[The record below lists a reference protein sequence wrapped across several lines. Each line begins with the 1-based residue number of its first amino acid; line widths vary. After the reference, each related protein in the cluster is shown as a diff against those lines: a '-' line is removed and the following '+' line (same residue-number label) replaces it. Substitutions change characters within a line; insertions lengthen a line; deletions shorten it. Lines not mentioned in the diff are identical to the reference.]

1 MTCDKLKLMNG
12 LTRQQDDFCMAYV
25 ANHYNAKKAYQ
36 DVMGEYNENVYH
48 TWMRNPL
55 VQRRIDEIRQEK
67 MEQWKIDAD
76 RVIEELAMIA
86 FADLDDKKITIK
98 DKLKALELLQRNYA
112 QRPEG
117 KQEVIEVKVC
127 N

>member
-1 MTCDKLKLMNG
+1 MTGDKLKLMNG
-12 LTRQQDDFCMAYV
+12 LTRQQDDFCMAYI

-36 DVMGEYNENVYH
+36 DVMGEYNENVYR
-48 TWMRNPL
+48 TWMRNPM

-76 RVIEELAMIA
+76 RVIEELAIIA

-112 QRPEG
+112 QKTES
-117 KQEVIEVKVC
+117 KQEVIEVKLC